1 MHLIHYLNNKSIQVG
16 ELTTALNVLINKDS
30 STSEVNGILTN
41 FIFEY
46 IRMIKPYVGKMKR
59 RDKDNNIIEIT
70 KNFQD
75 EHEWRYIPQLN
86 SKELPLMLVEEE
98 DIRAEEVNKI
108 YTDSIPQTR
117 NGVLEFNVEDVR
129 YIFVE
134 TVQYRERL
142 IRFIRG
148 KRKGKRLSSQEKDVL
163 ISKIMVYDELKEDW

>member
-1 MHLIHYLNNKSIQVG
+1 MP
-16 ELTTALNVLINKDS
+16 
-30 STSEVNGILTN
+30 
-41 FIFEY
+41 
-46 IRMIKPYVGKMKR
+46 IKIIA
-59 RDKDNNIIEIT
+59 NNIIKATIKSNLLTKLSEKTDNVIEIT

-86 SKELPLMLVEEE
+86 PGELPLMLVEEE
-98 DIRAEEVNKI
+98 DIRAEEINKI
-108 YTDSIPQTR
+108 YTNSIPQTR

-134 TVQYRERL
+134 TVQHRERL

-148 KRKGKRLSSQEKDVL
+148 KRKGKRLSSQEKDIL

>member
-1 MHLIHYLNNKSIQVG
+1 MHLLLNQVN
-16 ELTTALNVLINKDS
+16 TAAGIN
-30 STSEVNGILTN
+30 EVLTN

-59 RDKDNNIIEIT
+59 RDKDNNVIEIT

-86 SKELPLMLVEEE
+86 PGELPLMLVEEE
-98 DIRAEEVNKI
+98 DIRAEEINKI
-108 YTDSIPQTR
+108 YTNSIPQTR
-117 NGVLEFNVEDVR
+117 NGVLKFNVEDVR

-134 TVQYRERL
+134 TVQHKERL

-148 KRKGKRLSSQEKDVL
+148 KRKGKRLSSQKKY
-163 ISKIMVYDELKEDW
+163 SNLKNNGI